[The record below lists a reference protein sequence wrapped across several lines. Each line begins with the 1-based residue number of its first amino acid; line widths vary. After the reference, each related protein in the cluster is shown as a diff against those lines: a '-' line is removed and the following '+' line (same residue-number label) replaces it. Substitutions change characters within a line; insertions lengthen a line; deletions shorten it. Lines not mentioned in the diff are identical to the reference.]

1 MAKKRT
7 KEAEAN
13 NFVSFN
19 NISFDS
25 SLKKRGVGG
34 GVYLLVLFLGI
45 LVGIGSILYFF
56 NQRVDLT
63 GYAVKDSTLTL
74 SVNSYVNED
83 SVIVFKTETQEIEK
97 KVSELNLELVNG
109 SYYIGTLS
117 FDITE
122 LGLDLEKE
130 DTITASLIDNGN
142 TIAESERTY
151 SKEKKKEEVIE
162 ENETEETTP
171 ELNETTESINE
182 TKEGTPSNETQEET
196 SVENETEEVI
206 QIPEA
211 NETQLPIE
219 NKTEETVQNETTE
232 LPIEQEPIQEENKT
246 EVQIPELNESI
257 SIPIANRTP
266 EQNLTANETITIP
279 ITNET
284 ASNI

>member
-25 SLKKRGVGG
+25 SLKKRSVGG

-74 SVNSYVNED
+74 SVNSYINAD

-109 SYYIGTLS
+109 SYYVDTLS
-117 FDITE
+117 FDINE
-122 LGLDLEKE
+122 LGFDLEKE

-142 TIAESERTY
+142 TIAESELTY
-151 SKEKKKEEVIE
+151 SKEEKKEEVIE
-162 ENETEETTP
+162 LNEAETTAP
-171 ELNETTESINE
+171 ESNE

-246 EVQIPELNESI
+246 E
-257 SIPIANRTP
+257 
-266 EQNLTANETITIP
+266 
-279 ITNET
+279 
-284 ASNI
+284 